1 MRARALLPVCL
12 IGLTFSSLAASAES
26 LVCTGMEHSVMPFR
40 AATQAIEDD
49 LSDAEP
55 VDPAE
60 WREQTLPPPRPE
72 QRGSGPVWV
81 SVGPAP
87 TRSAQVDVPPD
98 NLVSG
103 AVNAVA
109 PHPTDSNIL
118 YAATVN
124 GGIWKTTNAQAAN
137 PTWVAQTDSLP
148 SQSTTSIEYDLSDG
162 TRNTLIAGIGRLSNF
177 AQRGDDE
184 LGVYRTTNGGTTW
197 TLLGGNTLLG
207 RKVLAV
213 AARGSVLMAATTAGL
228 FRSVDTGAVWT
239 LVSGTGGLPTGANS
253 DLIGDP
259 TNTSRFYLTVRGATP
274 TVQRSIDNGATWTNA
289 TTGVTGLSSSTSN
302 MRLAVGPGGV
312 LFLAVVNGGALAGV
326 FRSVDFGANWTAMD
340 VPAVHPGG
348 QGGVN
353 TAIAA
358 DPTDSNIVYVAGDR
372 ITVGPFTGNVHRGN
386 ASLALGAQ
394 FTSIVDGN
402 ANSTAPHADSRDLAF
417 DAAGT
422 LLGTDD
428 GGVYRRLAPRT
439 NTGAWTS
446 VIGNLAVMEIHDLDH
461 DGVSDILIAGTQ
473 DNGTHIQQTNVNPI
487 WRFINGGDGGD
498 VLADDRTSV
507 TSSFRYL
514 SSQNFGGPTR
524 QTYSAVNALL
534 ANVGVPGIADAQFV
548 TPIELNVA
556 NSGRLLIGGSGTT
569 YEVNNANAASGL
581 TLTTIGAPGA
591 NRNAMAYGIRSDA
604 GLAYIGSGSA
614 VFKRTGGGAFA
625 ATTALGAGAA
635 TVTDVSVDP
644 DDGNLV
650 FAVDD
655 NQVFRSTTG
664 GTSWTDIT
672 GNLLTISSA
681 DFRTAEFVESPGGDL
696 IAVGT
701 RSGVYLTT
709 PNSSTWTLLGEAL
722 PNVLVFDLRYV
733 PSQNALYAGTLGRGA
748 WRLALPGTVDN
759 LFANGFE

>member
-1 MRARALLPVCL
+1 MSFRSLSCLSLLVIPCSV
-12 IGLTFSSLAASAES
+12 IADADRSLMCDGQEY
-26 LVCTGMEHSVMPFR
+26 TMPFR
-40 AATQAIEDD
+40 AATAAVEDD

-60 WREQTLPPPRPE
+60 WREQTLPPLRPE
-72 QRGSGPVWV
+72 QRGVGPAWV

-118 YAATVN
+118 YAAAVN
-124 GGIWKTTNAQAAN
+124 GGIWKTTNAQAAS
-137 PTWVAQTDSLP
+137 PTWVPQTDNLP
-148 SQSTTSIEYDLSDG
+148 SQSITSIEYDLNDG

-184 LGVYRTTNGGTTW
+184 IGVYRTSNGGSTW

-213 AARGSVLMAATTAGL
+213 AARGSVLMAATTSGL
-228 FRSVDTGAVWT
+228 FRSVDTGGTWT
-239 LVSGTGGLPTGANS
+239 LASGTGGLPTGANA

-259 TNTSRFYLTVRGATP
+259 TNTSRFYVTVRGNTP
-274 TVQRSIDNGATWTNA
+274 TVQRSTDNGATWTNA
-289 TTGVTGLSSSTSN
+289 TTGITGLSSSTST
-302 MRLAVGPGGV
+302 MKLAVGPGGV
-312 LFLAVVNGGALAGV
+312 LFIAVVNSGTLAGV
-326 FRSVDFGANWTAMD
+326 FRSADFGENWTAMD

-348 QGGVN
+348 QGGTN
-353 TAIAA
+353 TSIAA
-358 DPTDSNIVYVAGDR
+358 DPTDANIVYVAGDR

-386 ASLALGAQ
+386 ASLTLGSQ
-394 FTSIVDGN
+394 FTSIVDNN
-402 ANSTAPHADSRDLAF
+402 ANSTAPHADSRDMAF

-422 LLGTDD
+422 LLQTDD
-428 GGVYRRLAPRT
+428 GGVYRRLEPRT

-461 DGVSDILIAGTQ
+461 DSVSDILIAGTQ
-473 DNGTHIQQTNVNPI
+473 DNGTHIQQTNADPI
-487 WRFINGGDGGD
+487 WRFLSGGDGGD
-498 VLADDRTSV
+498 VLADDRTNAPA
-507 TSSFRYL
+507 SSFRYT

-524 QTYSAVNALL
+524 RAFNAANAGIGNL
-534 ANVGVPGIADAQFV
+534 ALPGIADVQFV
-548 TPIELNVA
+548 TPIELNVD
-556 NSGRLLIGGSGTT
+556 NPGRLLIGGSGTM
-569 YEVNNANAASGL
+569 YEINNVTAASGL
-581 TLTTIGAPGA
+581 VLTTISSPGA
-591 NRNAMAYGIRSDA
+591 NRNAMAYGVRGDA
-604 GLAYIGSGSA
+604 GLAYIGSGAA

-625 ATTALGAGAA
+625 ATAALPGGAQ
-635 TVTDVSVDP
+635 TVTDVAVDP
-644 DDGNLV
+644 ANGNLV

-655 NQVFRSTTG
+655 NQVFRSADG

-672 GNLLTISSA
+672 GNLLTVSSA
-681 DFRTAEFVESPGGDL
+681 DFRTAEFVESPSGDL

-701 RSGVYLTT
+701 RSGVYVAT
-709 PNSSTWTLLGEAL
+709 PNSSTWTLLGESL

-733 PSQNALYAGTLGRGA
+733 PSQSALYAGTLGRGA
-748 WRLALPGTVDN
+748 WRLIFPPDPNNV
-759 LFANGFE
+759 FADGFE